1 MTLIIKPSIAMIKL
15 ELFNDKVEGFK
26 LIKVYWEG
34 IKLAIK
40 LVDKDAII
48 IKIKAK
54 FVISKLFKDPIISVG
69 FVNILDRFSGFWFK
83 KPSTPTTINNA
94 KNENIIKF
102 KIKLKLPFFNSV
114 SSFTYLLEENSYD
127 YLVELLEINNV
138 NECFANNKL
147 LEKRKRY
154 LLVYL

>member
-69 FVNILDRFSGFWFK
+69 FVNILERFSGFWFK

-94 KNENIIKF
+94 KNENMIKF
-102 KIKLKLPFFNSV
+102 KIKLKLPFFISTF
-114 SSFTYLLEENSYD
+114 SF
-127 YLVELLEINNV
+127 
-138 NECFANNKL
+138 
-147 LEKRKRY
+147 
-154 LLVYL
+154 